1 MDYTL
6 YQIDAFSEDLF
17 HGNPA
22 AVVPLDAWL
31 PDAVM
36 QAIAEENNLAET
48 AFYVRAGD
56 GYHLRWFTTVCEV
69 DLCGHA
75 TLATAH
81 ALFHHEGH
89 IGESVAFSSRSGPL
103 FVRRQGDR
111 LVLDFPVDT
120 IRPVPLPEGLA
131 VGLGAAPQETYR
143 GKDDFLLVY
152 RNQSEIVALDPDMAA
167 VGKIPCRGVIVTAP
181 GDSVDFVSRFFGP
194 QSGIPEDPVTGS
206 AHTTLVPYWAKKLGK
221 TTFSALQLSRRGGKL
236 QCTLN
241 GDRVEI
247 AGNAVTYLKGTIDVP
262 AR

>member
-1 MDYTL
+1 MQRSM
-6 YQIDAFSEDLF
+6 YQIDAFTDVLF

-31 PDAVM
+31 PDEVM

-48 AFYVRAGD
+48 AFYVRTGD
-56 GYHLRWFTTVCEV
+56 GFHIRWFTTVCEV

-89 IGESVAFSSRSGPL
+89 IGESVTFASRSGPL
-103 FVRRQGDR
+103 FVRRHGDL

-120 IRPVPLPEGLA
+120 IHPVPLPEGLA
-131 VGLGAAPQETYR
+131 RALGGPPMETYR
-143 GKDDFLLVY
+143 GKDDLLLVY
-152 RNQSEIVALDPDMAA
+152 RNQAEIAAIEPDFA
-167 VGKIPCRGVIVTAP
+167 VIGTIPCRGVIVTAP
-181 GDSVDFVSRFFGP
+181 GATVDFVSRFFGP

-221 TTFSALQLSRRGGKL
+221 TTFTALQLSRRGGSL
-236 QCTLN
+236 RCVLN

-247 AGNAVTYLKGTIDVP
+247 AGHAVTFLQGTIQVP
-262 AR
+262 VF